1 MMASQFTS
9 LITLEYLNLSVK
21 EWDGIVVHEG
31 MELGMA
37 EMEALQAAKH

>member
-1 MMASQFTS
+1 MMASQFTT

-31 MELGMA
+31 MESGTA
-37 EMEALQAAKH
+37 ETEALQAAKN